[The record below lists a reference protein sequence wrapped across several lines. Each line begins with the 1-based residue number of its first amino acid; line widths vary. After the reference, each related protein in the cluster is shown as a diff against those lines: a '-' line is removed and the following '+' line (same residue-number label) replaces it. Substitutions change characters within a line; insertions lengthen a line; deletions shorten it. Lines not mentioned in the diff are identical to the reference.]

1 MIARMLFDWLLRSS
15 SWNVFFIGLSSGIFF
30 SKPQSFPN
38 IWLLKLRRNGNN
50 VKLGTKLPQRRAD
63 GNKTGAIEKIA
74 LDLGEY
80 PENGALSFQAP
91 LECVLS

>member
-1 MIARMLFDWLLRSS
+1 MCFLLVFPLEYFLANHKVFQIFDC
-15 SWNVFFIGLSSGIFF
+15 
-30 SKPQSFPN
+30 
-38 IWLLKLRRNGNN
+38 LKLRRNGNN